1 MSAVKS
7 TPRVARG
14 SNVKPDWMSAPNR
27 PCSRKSD
34 MELFYH
40 PEGERSGV
48 RIRRAEAAKA
58 VCRTC
63 PFMDSCRQYARDTR
77 EPYGTWG
84 GESEAER
91 AKFLSRPGPK
101 PKPKPREVPQPKPR
115 REPVVRLVALP
126 TDIGNARPR
135 SRVDAELVR
144 RHLLTLVDAGATR
157 MQIAETAG
165 LTYNSVVEIAS
176 GRTKQVTVVTCAAL
190 MAVRVEAQEVAA

>member
-1 MSAVKS
+1 MSTVKS
-7 TPRVARG
+7 TPRIARG
-14 SNVKPDWMSAPNR
+14 SNVSPDWMHDPAR
-27 PCSRKSD
+27 VCLKAD
-34 MELFYH
+34 EELFYH
-40 PEGERSGV
+40 PEGERGDV

-63 PFMDSCRQYARDTR
+63 PFMDACRQYARDTR

-91 AKFLSRPGPK
+91 AKFLSRPEPK
-101 PKPKPREVPQPKPR
+101 PKPKPSKAPEPKPK
-115 REPVVRLVALP
+115 REPVVRLTAIA

-135 SRVDAELVR
+135 ARVDAELVR
-144 RHLLTLVDAGATR
+144 RHLLALVEAGATR
-157 MQIAETAG
+157 LEIADAAG

-190 MAVRVEAQEVAA
+190 MAVRVAETAVAA